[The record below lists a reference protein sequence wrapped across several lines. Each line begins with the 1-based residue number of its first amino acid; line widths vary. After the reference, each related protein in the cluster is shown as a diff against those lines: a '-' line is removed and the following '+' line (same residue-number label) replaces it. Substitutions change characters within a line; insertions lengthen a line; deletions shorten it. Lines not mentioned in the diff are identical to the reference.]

1 MPESFLQQ
9 DRPKKLTRVHQS
21 SGLAERKESRR
32 PSRILSERNSSALA
46 VVDALPQALSSGR
59 ILRGSDRRIALPVSL
74 VFASVCCRLER
85 SNPLVVS
92 APTQQARASS
102 DLGAAIRVL
111 RLRRTPASMLVMLVR
126 GVTPAGE
133 RLDQHQRRSRTH

>member
-9 DRPKKLTRVHQS
+9 DRSRKLTRVHQS
-21 SGLAERKESRR
+21 GGLAERKESRR

-46 VVDALPQALSSGR
+46 VVDALAQALSSGR
-59 ILRGSDRRIALPVSL
+59 ILRGSDRRIAFPVSL

-92 APTQQARASS
+92 APTQQARSSS
-102 DLGAAIRVL
+102 DLGAAIKSL
-111 RLRRTPASMLVMLVR
+111 PLRRTPATMFLLF
-126 GVTPAGE
+126 
-133 RLDQHQRRSRTH
+133 L

>member
-46 VVDALPQALSSGR
+46 VVDALPQALSIGW
-59 ILRGSDRRIALPVSL
+59 ILRGSHRRIALPVSL
-74 VFASVCCRLER
+74 VFASLCCRLER

-92 APTQQARASS
+92 SPTEQARASS
-102 DLGAAIRVL
+102 SFGHAIRGV
-111 RLRRTPASMLVMLVR
+111 RLL
-126 GVTPAGE
+126 
-133 RLDQHQRRSRTH
+133 